1 MSETR
6 HMSLDTMVSVSQDQL
21 SCTLDDETVLMSVEN
36 GQYYYLNK
44 VGSRIWSCLAT
55 PQRIADLCA
64 VLLAAYD
71 VEPTQC
77 EHEVLAFL
85 DTLYSHKLIQ
95 VAS

>member
-6 HMSLDTMVSVSQDQL
+6 HMSLDTMVSVSKEPL
-21 SCTLDDETVLMSVEN
+21 SCTLDDETVLMSIEN

-44 VGSRIWSCLAT
+44 VGSRIWTGLAT

-64 VLLAAYD
+64 ALLAAYD
-71 VEPTQC
+71 VEPAQC
-77 EHEVLAFL
+77 EHEVLTFL
-85 DTLYSHKLIQ
+85 DTLYGYKLVQ